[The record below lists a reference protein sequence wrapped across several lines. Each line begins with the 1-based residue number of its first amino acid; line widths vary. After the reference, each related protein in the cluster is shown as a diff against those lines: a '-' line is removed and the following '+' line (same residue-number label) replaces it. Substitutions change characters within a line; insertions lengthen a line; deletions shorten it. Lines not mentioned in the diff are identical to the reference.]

1 MRSCGGMLSTVER
14 DGPHWGLSLLKRASK
29 VEDVEAAFRMNMD
42 GELKWKKCTIKGP
55 GCLQRA

>member
-1 MRSCGGMLSTVER
+1 MLWTVER

-29 VEDVEAAFRMNMD
+29 VEEDVEAALRMNMD

-55 GCLQRA
+55 GCL